1 MRILISDGIIV
12 TPDDVLKEYTL
23 VIEDGKIAKIED
35 KPQTTLK
42 EDLHIDAR
50 GCWVAPGLIDIHI
63 HGSYGFDTMDATPDA
78 LHGMAYSLVKHGV
91 TSYLPTIITAP
102 EDAMWVAI
110 ENIKQCPQPYKG
122 AQHLGAHIEGP
133 YLNKAHRGAHPPNQL
148 RKPNPKE
155 YRAWLDTGV
164 VRLITIAPE
173 LDGALE
179 LFNEGNDRGVKFS
192 IGHSGASYE
201 QVLDYADRGLRQ
213 ATHVF
218 NGMLGLHHR
227 LPGTVGAVLTDDRI
241 FGQVISD
248 GVHLHPAVVKLIV
261 QCKGKYRTIL
271 ISDATRATGLRD
283 GEYAAG
289 GLKYVVKQGI
299 ARTLEG
305 GLAGSTLTL
314 DVALR
319 NIMSYTG
326 LPFQEVIPMATSV
339 PSEAIGLKGQK
350 GILAPGADADI
361 AIFDPNF
368 MVQYTIIAGE
378 IAYKND
384 NHL

>member
-1 MRILISDGIIV
+1 
-12 TPDDVLKEYTL
+12 
-23 VIEDGKIAKIED
+23 
-35 KPQTTLK
+35 
-42 EDLHIDAR
+42 
-50 GCWVAPGLIDIHI
+50 
-63 HGSYGFDTMDATPDA
+63 
-78 LHGMAYSLVKHGV
+78 
-91 TSYLPTIITAP
+91 
-102 EDAMWVAI
+102 MWVAI
-110 ENIKQCPQPYKG
+110 ENIKRCPQPNKG

-133 YLNKAHRGAHPPNQL
+133 YLNKEHRGAHPPNQL

-201 QVLDYADRGLRQ
+201 QVSDYADRGLCQ

-261 QCKGKYRTIL
+261 WCKGKYRTIL

-283 GEYAAG
+283 GDYEAG

-326 LPFQEVIPMATSV
+326 LPFQEVVPMATSV
-339 PSEAIGLKGQK
+339 PSEAIGLGGQK
-350 GILAPGADADI
+350 GILAPGADADVV
-361 AIFDPNF
+361 IFDQNF
-368 MVQYTIIAGE
+368 IIQYTIISGE
-378 IAYKND
+378 IAYKNV